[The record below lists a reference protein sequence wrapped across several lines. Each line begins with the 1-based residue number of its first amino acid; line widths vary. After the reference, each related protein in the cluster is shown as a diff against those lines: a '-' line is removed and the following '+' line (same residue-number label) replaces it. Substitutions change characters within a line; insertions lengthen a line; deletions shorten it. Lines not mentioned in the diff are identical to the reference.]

1 MTAGLHSPP
10 PIDTKRLTVR
20 TVQESD
26 LPELLVANGHDEV
39 TRYLPYATWSSM
51 ADAQA
56 WLECARLAQASGST
70 LQWAVVDKASA
81 TVIGSCLLFQ
91 YDAPSARAEL
101 GYVLGRAHWGQGLM
115 REALVGVLDCAF
127 YTLALRRIEAEVDPR
142 NLASGK
148 LLKSLGFEPEGILR
162 ARWVAKGETRDV
174 ESFGLLRSEWR
185 VTPTAAA

>member
-1 MTAGLHSPP
+1 MTAGLNLPP
-10 PIDTKRLTVR
+10 PLETQRLIVR
-20 TVQESD
+20 QVQEAD
-26 LPELLVANGHDEV
+26 LPDLLVVNGHDEV
-39 TRYLPYATWSSM
+39 TRYLPYAAWTSL

-56 WLECARLAQASGST
+56 WLERMQKAQTSGST
-70 LQWAVVDKASA
+70 LQWVVVDKASA

-115 REALVGVLDCAF
+115 REALAGVLDCAF

-148 LLKSLGFEPEGILR
+148 LLKSLGFTPEGILR
-162 ARWVAKGETRDV
+162 ARWVTKGEERDV
-174 ESFGLLRSEWR
+174 ESFGLLRPEWR
-185 VTPTAAA
+185 ATP